1 MHVHRIEAR
10 FVEGPGHLY
19 LTVDALLAQHGH
31 RRLGGVD
38 IRRADIVVDIESRC
52 GAEARVANVEQ
63 VVELVLRAF
72 RVIP

>member
-1 MHVHRIEAR
+1 MLKNEAKISKR
-10 FVEGPGHLY
+10 
-19 LTVDALLAQHGH
+19 LLDSK
-31 RRLGGVD
+31 L
-38 IRRADIVVDIESRC
+38 VVDIESRC